1 MEVRVQDKQEAP
13 LKGIDPVLAEIT
25 KRLRSH
31 PQEWLHSLQENP
43 AGFADLEKK
52 VHHAFAQMADQL
64 VAGLLAQATKGD
76 DFVDNAKKKTT
87 ANGER
92 RFRSAR
98 PCTLKLRLLGGL
110 VLWVSTLYCA
120 ALTVRKSGRRRG
132 GEGGGIYPELGWLG
146 FLEGK
151 SPALV
156 RDVARQVALL
166 PSYAVARAEL
176 LERGLNLNSKEIHN
190 ISVHAGQAAITFR
203 RRELEL
209 FRKDKL
215 PTANGQGKR
224 FGAMIDGG
232 RTKLRKTTRR
242 QKGRGQAK
250 TQKRR
255 FKTAWREVKQIIVF
269 EMDEQGRMKKGTQ
282 PIFDGTFQGPN
293 EIMEVLAMRLHQ
305 VGASQAEVVAFRCD
319 GAPWIWDRLAW
330 VKTRLGL
337 SDKQVSLGLDWCHAV
352 HHVSLALAMVLQ
364 GAERKRVF
372 KKLRKWL
379 KAGRWQKVVDELVR
393 LATAA
398 KLPQKSAVWTEIAY
412 LDRHGEDG
420 HLDYATYRRRGLPM
434 GSGAIESAI
443 RRVINLRLKGN
454 SIFWDEENA
463 EGMLQIRG
471 LALSGRWGATFSN
484 ITASL
489 ASDRRLEWHWRSPDM
504 TAELKTPAA
513 VPIPTP
519 QPPTVLTTY
528 NAAA

>member
-1 MEVRVQDKQEAP
+1 M
-13 LKGIDPVLAEIT
+13 
-25 KRLRSH
+25 
-31 PQEWLHSLQENP
+31 
-43 AGFADLEKK
+43 
-52 VHHAFAQMADQL
+52 
-64 VAGLLAQATKGD
+64 
-76 DFVDNAKKKTT
+76 
-87 ANGER
+87 
-92 RFRSAR
+92 
-98 PCTLKLRLLGGL
+98 
-110 VLWVSTLYCA
+110 LWVSTLYCA
-120 ALTVRKSGRRRG
+120 AFTVRKSGRRRG

-156 RDVARQVALL
+156 RDVARQAALL

-176 LERGLNLNSKEIHN
+176 QERGLTLNIKEVHN
-190 ISVHAGQAAITFR
+190 ISVHAGQAAITLR

-209 FRKDKL
+209 FRQDKL
-215 PTANGQGKR
+215 AAADGQGKR

-232 RTKLRKTTRR
+232 RVKLRKTTRR
-242 QKGRGQAK
+242 QKGRGQTK

-255 FKTAWREVKQIIVF
+255 FQTVWREVKQIIVF

-293 EIMEVLAMRLHQ
+293 EAMEVLAMRLHQ
-305 VGASQAEVVAFRCD
+305 VGAGAAAVVAFRCD

-330 VKTRLGL
+330 VQKRLGL

-352 HHVSLALAMVLQ
+352 HHVSLALEPVLP
-364 GAERKRVF
+364 GAERKRVY

-379 KAGRWQKVVDELVR
+379 KAGRWQKVVDELIR

-398 KLPQKSAVWTEIAY
+398 KQPEGAAVWTAIGY
-412 LDRHGEDG
+412 LGRHGEDG
-420 HLDYATYRRRGLPM
+420 HLDYATYWRRRLPL

-471 LALSGRWGATFSN
+471 LVLAGRWNTTFAT

-489 ASDRRLEWHWRSPDM
+489 ASDRRLDWHWQSIDM
-504 TAELKTPAA
+504 TAELKSPAA

-519 QPPTVLTTY
+519 QTSTVQVTCK
-528 NAAA
+528 AAA

>member
-1 MEVRVQDKQEAP
+1 
-13 LKGIDPVLAEIT
+13 
-25 KRLRSH
+25 
-31 PQEWLHSLQENP
+31 
-43 AGFADLEKK
+43 
-52 VHHAFAQMADQL
+52 
-64 VAGLLAQATKGD
+64 
-76 DFVDNAKKKTT
+76 
-87 ANGER
+87 
-92 RFRSAR
+92 
-98 PCTLKLRLLGGL
+98 LLGGL
-110 VLWVSTLYCA
+110 VLFVSTLYGA
-120 ALTVRKSGRRRG
+120 AFTVRKSGRRRG

-156 RDVARQVALL
+156 RDVARQAALL

-176 LERGLNLNSKEIHN
+176 GARGLELNIKEVHN
-190 ISVHAGQAAITFR
+190 ISVHAGQAALTLR

-209 FRKDKL
+209 FRQDKL
-215 PTANGQGKR
+215 PAADGKGKR
-224 FGAMIDGG
+224 LGAMIDGG
-232 RTKLRKTTRR
+232 RTKVRKKTRR
-242 QKGRGQAK
+242 QKGQGKTK

-255 FKTAWREVKQIIVF
+255 FKTMWREVKQIIIF

-282 PIFDGTFQGPN
+282 PIFDGTFQGPD

-305 VGASQAEVVAFRCD
+305 AGAAEAEVVAFRCD

-330 VKTRLGL
+330 VKTRLKL
-337 SDKQVSLGLDWCHAV
+337 TDKQVSLGLDWCHAV
-352 HHVSLALAMVLQ
+352 HHISLALAMMLE

-379 KAGRWQKVVDELVR
+379 KAGRWQKVLDELIR

-398 KLPQKSAVWTEIAY
+398 ELPEKSAVWTEIAY
-412 LDRHGEDG
+412 VGRHGEDG
-420 HLDYATYRRRGLPM
+420 HMNYATYRRRGLPL

-454 SIFWDEENA
+454 SIFWEEENA

-471 LALSGRWGATFSN
+471 LVLSGRWDATFAK

-489 ASDRRLEWHWRSPDM
+489 ASDRRLEWHWQSPDM
-504 TAELKTPAA
+504 TTELKTPAA

-519 QPPTVLTTY
+519 QLPTAQATC